1 MVGRSRPSMCGTQH
15 VGFFFTIARGREI
28 GCVDL
33 QMEAARA
40 GWRGEFSNATKRKQN
55 GMRYFLS
62 LGLGPSFFNAFSC
75 ALSVATLS
83 LSAPLLITWPDG

>member
-15 VGFFFTIARGREI
+15 VGFFFTIARGREK

-33 QMEAARA
+33 QIEVARA
-40 GWRGEFSNATKRKQN
+40 GWRGEFSNATNHKQWHAL
-55 GMRYFLS
+55 LS
-62 LGLGPSFFNAFSC
+62 FSLGPSFFNAFSC

-83 LSAPLLITWPDG
+83 LSAALLITWPDG

>member
-15 VGFFFTIARGREI
+15 AGFFFTIARGREI

-33 QMEAARA
+33 QIEAARA
-40 GWRGEFSNATKRKQN
+40 GWRGDFPMQPNMNKMACATF
-55 GMRYFLS
+55 FLS
-62 LGLGPSFFNAFSC
+62 VSVHHFFNAFSC